1 MSWILLTNDDGVD
14 SPALLP
20 FARALETLG
29 EVRVVV
35 PDRERSWVA
44 KAITRHDPI
53 RVDEIERDGLRMW
66 AASGYPAD
74 AVQLGI
80 HALFDEPPALVVSGI
95 NLGYNHGAG
104 FLMSSGTIGATT
116 EAWVSGV
123 RGIAVSTGTVRDW
136 GAWREMVHAPGSAE
150 GWERTAELGARIVAD
165 LTEDGLG
172 DHCDVVSVN
181 LPFDPPE
188 PPERRI
194 TKIARVGYDRLFRS
208 RGGGVFVHDFG
219 GGFVHFDTL
228 EGTDVDAA
236 HHDLVSVTPIRMPE
250 AAQIPPEVAAA
261 VTARR

>member
-1 MSWILLTNDDGVD
+1 MGWILLTNDDGVD
-14 SPALLP
+14 SPALVP
-20 FARALETLG
+20 FARALAGLG

-53 RVDEIERDGLRMW
+53 RVDEVERDGVPMW

-80 HALFDEPPALVVSGI
+80 HALFEEPPALVVSGI

-104 FLMSSGTIGATT
+104 FLMSSGTVGATT

-123 RGIAVSTGTVRDW
+123 QGIAVSTGTVHDW
-136 GAWREMVHAPGSAE
+136 AAWREMIWDPGSAP
-150 GWERTAELGARIVAD
+150 GWTRTAELAARVVGD
-165 LTEDGLG
+165 LVEDRIGE
-172 DHCDVVSVN
+172 HCDVVTVN
-181 LPFDPPE
+181 LPFDPAG

-194 TKIARVGYDRLFRS
+194 TRLARVGYDRLFRA
-208 RGGGVFVHDFG
+208 RGDGVYVHDFG
-219 GGFVHFDTL
+219 GGFRHFESL

-236 HHDLVSVTPIRMPE
+236 HHDLVSITPIRMPE
-250 AAQIPPEVAAA
+250 AASIPPELAAR
-261 VTARR
+261 VTSRR